1 MPKIRI
7 LGAETK
13 HHSNFSCI
21 LKGNS
26 KRQRLNPKLEIPII
40 VILFFVGYYGILY
53 HPTLPVF
60 INEFNTVDGSI
71 YMARFLDVCTSLLIF
86 TLTAFLLI
94 PRFLEK
100 HRILPFILLSVVL
113 IAAFS
118 LLESQLDRVILRL
131 YNLPLAPN
139 EISDKML
146 RFYRRKSYDFP
157 ILPVNLIVCTSGIL
171 YGLSRD
177 WIKKFRRESKLTQE
191 KMQADIDFLRSQI
204 NPHFFFNALNNIYA
218 ITQRN
223 KDDDAGQALMKLSGM
238 MRYMTYESNV
248 AAISLASEIEHM
260 ENFLEVARLK
270 FAPDEKVDIQLK
282 KEGNLGKFKIAP
294 LLLIP
299 LVENAFKHG
308 LSSKGEGYIH
318 MDIYTNKSELSFRI
332 ENPILDKKET
342 LKKHSGVGLDNVK
355 KRLDLIYPHKHQL
368 EISESDE
375 KFIVTLRITMK
386 E

>member
-1 MPKIRI
+1 M
-7 LGAETK
+7 
-13 HHSNFSCI
+13 
-21 LKGNS
+21 
-26 KRQRLNPKLEIPII
+26 
-40 VILFFVGYYGILY
+40 ILFFVAYYGILY
-53 HPTLPVF
+53 HPSLPVF
-60 INEFNTVDGSI
+60 INEFNTVDGSV
-71 YMARFLDVCTSLLIF
+71 YVARFLDVCTSLLIF
-86 TLTAFLLI
+86 ILTAFLLI

-100 HRILPFILLSVVL
+100 RRVLPFLLLSVVL
-113 IAAFS
+113 IAVFTF
-118 LLESQLDRVILRL
+118 LESQLDRVILRL

-157 ILPVNLIVCTSGIL
+157 ILPVNLIVFTLGVL

-177 WIKKFRRESKLTQE
+177 WIKKFRRESKLAQE

-223 KDDDAGQALMKLSGM
+223 QDEEAGSALMKLSGM

-248 AAISLASEIEHM
+248 AAISLASEIEHI

-270 FAPDEKVDIQLK
+270 FAPDDKVDIKLT
-282 KEGNLGKFKIAP
+282 KEGEFEKHKIAP

-299 LVENAFKHG
+299 FVENAFKHG
-308 LSSKGEGYIH
+308 LSSTGEGFIH
-318 MDIYTNKSELSFRI
+318 LDIHILQKNNHKDDELNFRV

-342 LKKHSGVGLDNVK
+342 LKKHSGVGLENVK
-355 KRLDLIYPHKHQL
+355 KRLVLLYPQKHQL
-368 EISESDE
+368 DISESGD
-375 KFIVTLRITMK
+375 KFTVSLRISMK